1 MSSQDFFDIYS
12 WSHITHG
19 ILFYHLFSYF
29 KFPTQQIISFS
40 IFSEILWEYI
50 ENTDYI
56 IQKYRSHNFKN
67 YKGDSLINSLGD
79 ILFSIIG
86 IYLSYT
92 SSSFSIFIM
101 ILLEIILSKY
111 KANFLYLSIG
121 SLLKKIN

>member
-1 MSSQDFFDIYS
+1 MSSSQELFDIYS

-19 ILFYHLFSYF
+19 ILFYHFFSYL
-29 KFPTQQIISFS
+29 KFPTQQIIILS
-40 IFSEILWEYI
+40 IVSEIIWEYI

-56 IQKYRSHNFKN
+56 IEKYRSHNFKN
-67 YKGDSLINSLGD
+67 YKGDSYINIFGD

-86 IYLSYT
+86 IYLSY
-92 SSSFSIFIM
+92 SSKSFSIFIM

-121 SLLKKIN
+121 SLLK

>member
-1 MSSQDFFDIYS
+1 MSSQEYFDIYS

-40 IFSEILWEYI
+40 ILSEILWEYI
-50 ENTDYI
+50 ENTNYI

-86 IYLSYT
+86 IYLSYK
-92 SSSFSIFIM
+92 SPSFSIVIM
-101 ILLEIILSKY
+101 ILLEIILSNY

-121 SLLKKIN
+121 SLFK

>member
-1 MSSQDFFDIYS
+1 MSSQEFFDIYS

-40 IFSEILWEYI
+40 ILSEILWEYI
-50 ENTDYI
+50 ENTNYI

-67 YKGDSLINSLGD
+67 YKGDSFINSLGD

-86 IYLSYT
+86 IYLSYL
-92 SSSFSIFIM
+92 SPSFSIVIM
-101 ILLEIILSKY
+101 ILLEIILLKY

-121 SLLKKIN
+121 SLLK

>member
-1 MSSQDFFDIYS
+1 MSSQKFFDIYS

-19 ILFYHLFSYF
+19 ILFYHFFSYL
-29 KFPTQQIISFS
+29 KYPTPQIISFS
-40 IFSEILWEYI
+40 ILSEILWEYI
-50 ENTDYI
+50 ENTNYI

-86 IYLSYT
+86 IYLSH
-92 SSSFSIFIM
+92 SSPSFSIIIM

-121 SLLKKIN
+121 SLLK